1 MAIKVM
7 KSMCIIFKI
16 RGCLGGGFCQGSM
29 VQGEKNKALENIS
42 KTVAIVEQR
51 ISISWTGKK

>member
-1 MAIKVM
+1 
-7 KSMCIIFKI
+7 MCIIFKI